1 MKYFFLYFILAAC
14 IGAALFSCS
23 SPVLGD
29 EEDVVL
35 SANSSYEQAASWRIV
50 YGSDFSEEKTITV
63 KNLDHVVA
71 DLQKNTPSYILAYPI
86 SENGKDLS
94 LPYGAI
100 PPFSTKISPKDGFAA
115 SILKELYCSS
125 EKTEEI
131 AYNIKHFNWLRFME
145 ICREYENPWLINRS
159 RIISAIHKGK
169 FKKSDIKID
178 VKRN

>member
-1 MKYFFLYFILAAC
+1 MKYFFLYFILAVC
-14 IGAALFSCS
+14 ICTALFNCS

-35 SANSSYEQAASWRIV
+35 SAGSPHEQAAVWRIV

-63 KNLDHVVA
+63 KNIDQVVV

-86 SENGKDLS
+86 SENDKELS

-100 PPFSTKISPKDGFAA
+100 PPFTSKISPKDGFAA
-115 SILKELYCSS
+115 SILKELYCSC
-125 EKTEEI
+125 EKTEEFE
-131 AYNIKHFNWLRFME
+131 YNIKHFNWLKFME
-145 ICREYENPWLINRS
+145 ICREYEDPWLINRS
-159 RIISAIHKGK
+159 KIISAIHKGK
-169 FKKSDIKID
+169 FKKTDIKID